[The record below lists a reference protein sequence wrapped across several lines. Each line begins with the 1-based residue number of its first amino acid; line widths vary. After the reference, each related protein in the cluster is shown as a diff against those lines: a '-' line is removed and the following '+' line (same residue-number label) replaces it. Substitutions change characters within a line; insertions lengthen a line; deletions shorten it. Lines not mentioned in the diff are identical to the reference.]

1 MPKINPPLTD
11 AAIKA
16 LKPKD
21 KIYKKSD
28 GQNLF
33 IFIEPGGRKFFALEY
48 KSPLTL
54 KMRRMAL
61 GNYPDLSLSAA
72 REKRRELSAQIL
84 DGVDPLVNKRSGK
97 NILNEIAA
105 KWLDI
110 KSANISP
117 SYLKKQNLIFNKHV
131 APYLGDRPLEG
142 IKAAE
147 IIDVL
152 KIIEKAGNLETIKR
166 VFILLNQIFRYA
178 VTYEI
183 TSHNIVAD
191 INFKYAFK
199 TAKPKNFPTITD
211 ENEIRTLLDA
221 VDGYSGDIKTKVAL
235 KLAIYTAARP
245 FNVRAAQWDEFDL
258 SAKIWT
264 IRAGKMKM
272 KEAFRLPLADAVVK
286 LLKDYVKICGSADGY
301 LFPSALAKNR
311 PMSEN
316 TLNTALR
323 RMGYGKD
330 EIVSHGFRAMFS
342 TIANEKRSEHGLHAD
357 IIERCLA
364 HKDKDKVREA
374 YNRAE
379 NLADMRRLMQWWAE
393 FLDGL
398 AA

>member
-11 AAIKA
+11 TAIRA

-21 KIYKKSD
+21 KVYKKSD

-33 IFIEPGGRKFFALEY
+33 IFVEPSGRKFFALEY

-61 GNYPDLSLSAA
+61 GRYPDLSLSAA
-72 REKRRELSAQIL
+72 REKRRELAAQIL
-84 DGVDPLVNKRSGK
+84 EGVDALISKRSEK
-97 NILNEIAA
+97 TTLKDIAE

-110 KSANISP
+110 KSSSISP

-131 APYLGDRPLEG
+131 VPYLGDRSLES
-142 IKAAE
+142 IKAVE

-183 TSHNIVAD
+183 IAHNVVAD

-211 ENEIRTLLDA
+211 ENEIRTLLA
-221 VDGYSGDIKTKVAL
+221 SIDGYSGDIKTKVAL
-235 KLAIYTAARP
+235 KLAIYTAVRP
-245 FNVRAAQWDEFDL
+245 FNIRAAQWDEFDL
-258 SAKIWT
+258 SVKIWT
-264 IRAGKMKM
+264 IKADKMKM
-272 KEAFRLPLADAVVK
+272 KEAFRLPLADQVVN
-286 LLKDYVKICGSADGY
+286 LLKDYAKICGSREGY
-301 LFPSALAKNR
+301 LFPSALSKGR

-342 TIANEKRSEHGLHAD
+342 TMANEKRNEHGCHAD

-374 YNRAE
+374 YNRAQ
-379 NLADMRRLMQWWAE
+379 NLADMRMLMQWWADY
-393 FLDGL
+393 LDEL
-398 AA
+398 VK

>member
-11 AAIKA
+11 TAIRA

-21 KIYKKSD
+21 KVYKKSD

-54 KMRRMAL
+54 KTRRIAL

-72 REKRRELSAQIL
+72 RDIRWELADQIL
-84 DGVDPLVNKRSGK
+84 DGIDPLVSIKSSK
-97 NILNEIAA
+97 TTLNDIAA

-110 KSANISP
+110 KSANITP
-117 SYLKKQNLIFNKHV
+117 NYLKKQNLIFNKHV
-131 APYLGDRPLEG
+131 APYLGDRPLDN
-142 IKAAE
+142 IKAVE
-147 IIDVL
+147 IIDIL

-183 TSHNIVAD
+183 IAHNVVAD

-211 ENEIRTLLDA
+211 ENEIRTLLVS
-221 VDGYSGDIKTKVAL
+221 VDGYNGDIKTKVAL
-235 KLAIYTAARP
+235 KLAIYTAMRP
-245 FNVRAAQWDEFDL
+245 FNVRAAKWDEFDL

-264 IRAGKMKM
+264 VKADKMKM
-272 KEAFRLPLADAVVK
+272 KEAFRLPLADQVVN
-286 LLKDYVKICGSADGY
+286 LLKDYTKICGSTEEY
-301 LFPSALAKNR
+301 LFPSTLSKSR

-323 RMGYGKD
+323 RMGYSKD

-342 TIANEKRSEHGLHAD
+342 TMANEKRNEHGCHAD

-374 YNRAE
+374 YNRAQ
-379 NLADMRRLMQWWAE
+379 NLADMRILMQWWADY
-393 FLDGL
+393 LDEL
-398 AA
+398 VK

>member
-11 AAIKA
+11 TAIRA

-21 KIYKKSD
+21 KVYKKSD

-54 KMRRMAL
+54 KTRRITL

-72 REKRRELSAQIL
+72 REKRRELAAQIL
-84 DGVDPLVNKRSGK
+84 DGIDPLVSKKSSK
-97 NILNEIAA
+97 TTLNDIAA

-110 KSANISP
+110 KSANITP
-117 SYLKKQNLIFNKHV
+117 NYLKKQNLIFNKHV
-131 APYLGDRPLEG
+131 APYLGDRPLDN
-142 IKAAE
+142 IKAVE
-147 IIDVL
+147 IIDIL

-183 TSHNIVAD
+183 IAHNVVAD

-211 ENEIRTLLDA
+211 GNEIRTLLVS
-221 VDGYSGDIKTKVAL
+221 VDGYNGDIKTKVAL
-235 KLAIYTAARP
+235 KLAIYTAMRP
-245 FNVRAAQWDEFDL
+245 FNVRAAKWDEFDL

-264 IRAGKMKM
+264 VKADKMKM
-272 KEAFRLPLADAVVK
+272 KEAFRLPLADQVVN
-286 LLKDYVKICGSADGY
+286 LLKDYTKICGSAEGY
-301 LFPSALAKNR
+301 LFPSTLSKSR

-323 RMGYGKD
+323 RMGYSKD

-342 TIANEKRSEHGLHAD
+342 TMANEKRSEHGCHAD

-374 YNRAE
+374 YNRAQ
-379 NLADMRRLMQWWAE
+379 NLADMKTLMQWWADY
-393 FLDGL
+393 LDKL
-398 AA
+398 AK

>member
-11 AAIKA
+11 TAIKA

-48 KSPLTL
+48 KSPLTQ

-61 GNYPDLSLSAA
+61 GNYPDLSLLAA
-72 REKRRELSAQIL
+72 REKRRELAAQIL
-84 DGVDPLVNKRSGK
+84 DGVDPLVSKRSEK
-97 NILNEIAA
+97 STLNEIAA

-117 SYLKKQNLIFNKHV
+117 GYLKKQNLIFNKHV

-211 ENEIRTLLDA
+211 ENEMRALLAA

-235 KLAIYTAARP
+235 KLAIYTAVRP

-264 IRAGKMKM
+264 IKADKMKM

-286 LLKDYVKICGSADGY
+286 LPKDYVKICGSADGY
-301 LFPSALAKNR
+301 LFPSALAKSR

-398 AA
+398 AV

>member
-11 AAIKA
+11 TAIKA
-16 LKPKD
+16 LKPRE

-33 IFIEPGGRKFFALEY
+33 IFIEPGGRKFFSLEY

-72 REKRRELSAQIL
+72 REKRRELAAQIL
-84 DGVDPLVNKRSGK
+84 DGVDPLVSKRSGE
-97 NILNEIAA
+97 NTLNEIAA

-117 SYLKKQNLIFNKHV
+117 GYLKKQNLIFNKHV

-183 TSHNIVAD
+183 ISHNIVAD

-211 ENEIRTLLDA
+211 ENEMRALLA
-221 VDGYSGDIKTKVAL
+221 SVDGYSGDIKTKVAL

-245 FNVRAAQWDEFDL
+245 FNIRAAQWDEFDL

-264 IRAGKMKM
+264 IKAGKMKM
-272 KEAFRLPLADAVVK
+272 KEAFRLPLADAVVR

-301 LFPSALAKNR
+301 LFPSALAKSR

-398 AA
+398 AV

>member
-11 AAIKA
+11 TAIRA

-21 KIYKKSD
+21 KVYKKSD

-54 KMRRMAL
+54 KTRRMAL

-72 REKRRELSAQIL
+72 REKRRELAAQIL
-84 DGVDPLVNKRSGK
+84 DGIDPLVNKKSSK
-97 NILNEIAA
+97 TTLNDIAA

-110 KSANISP
+110 KSANITP
-117 SYLKKQNLIFNKHV
+117 NYLKKQNLIFNKHV
-131 APYLGDRPLEG
+131 APYLGDRPLDY
-142 IKAAE
+142 IKAVE
-147 IIDVL
+147 IIDIL

-183 TSHNIVAD
+183 IAHNVMAD

-211 ENEIRTLLDA
+211 ENEIRTLLA
-221 VDGYSGDIKTKVAL
+221 SVDGYNGDIKTKVAL
-235 KLAIYTAARP
+235 KLVIYTAVRP
-245 FNVRAAQWDEFDL
+245 FNVRAAQWDELDL

-264 IRAGKMKM
+264 IKADKMKM
-272 KEAFRLPLADAVVK
+272 KEAFRLPLADQVVN
-286 LLKDYVKICGSADGY
+286 LLKDYTKICGSTEGF
-301 LFPSALAKNR
+301 LFPSTLSKSR

-323 RMGYGKD
+323 RMGYSKD

-342 TIANEKRSEHGLHAD
+342 TMANEKRNEHGCHAD

-374 YNRAE
+374 YNRAQ
-379 NLADMRRLMQWWAE
+379 NLADMKTLMQWWADY
-393 FLDGL
+393 LDEL
-398 AA
+398 VK

>member
-11 AAIKA
+11 TAIRN
-16 LKPKD
+16 LKPREKV
-21 KIYKKSD
+21 YKKSD
-28 GQNLF
+28 GKNLF

-61 GNYPDLSLSAA
+61 GNYPDLSLAAA
-72 REKRRELSAQIL
+72 REKRRELAAQIL
-84 DGVDPLVNKRSGK
+84 SGSDPLISKKSGGTTLK
-97 NILNEIAA
+97 EIAA
-105 KWLDI
+105 RWLDV
-110 KSANISP
+110 KSAGITP
-117 SYLKKQNLIFNKHV
+117 GYLKKQNLIFNKHV
-131 APYLGDRPLEG
+131 APYLGERAPDT

-152 KIIEKAGNLETIKR
+152 KIIEKSGNLETIKR
-166 VFILLNQIFRYA
+166 VFILLNQIFKYA

-183 TSHNIVAD
+183 AAHNVVAD

-199 TAKPKNFPTITD
+199 TAKTKNFPTITD
-211 ENEIRTLLDA
+211 KGEIGALLKA
-221 VDGYSGDIKTKVAL
+221 VDGYNGDVKTKVAL

-245 FNVRAAQWDEFDL
+245 FNVRAAQWSEFDL

-264 IRAGKMKM
+264 IKADKMKM
-272 KEAFRLPLADAVVK
+272 REAFRLPLADSVVS
-286 LLKDYVKICGSADGY
+286 LLKDYSKICGDMDGY
-301 LFPSALAKNR
+301 LFPSALSKSR

-316 TLNTALR
+316 TLNAALR
-323 RMGYGKD
+323 RMGYGKN

-342 TIANEKRSEHGLHAD
+342 TIANEKRNEHGLHAD

-364 HKDKDKVREA
+364 HKDKDKVRQA
-374 YNRAE
+374 YNRAK
-379 NLADMRRLMQWWAE
+379 NLVDMRILMQWWAE

-398 AA
+398 AV